1 MHQRRIPRKDRAA
14 VEYENKRDREKGV
27 TSKKGATAIEG
38 NAFHT
43 AMFQILLYHFW
54 EIALQWIFN
63 MVHNTTSAKQKTR
76 KMSEVQI
83 KAKMKYIKKQKE
95 STNCPDIDT

>member
-63 MVHNTTSAKQKTR
+63 ESIWCTIQRQQN
-76 KMSEVQI
+76 
-83 KAKMKYIKKQKE
+83 KKQGR
-95 STNCPDIDT
+95 

>member
-14 VEYENKRDREKGV
+14 VEYENKRGREKGV

-54 EIALQWIFN
+54 EIALQRIFN

-76 KMSEVQI
+76 KMSEV
-83 KAKMKYIKKQKE
+83 
-95 STNCPDIDT
+95 